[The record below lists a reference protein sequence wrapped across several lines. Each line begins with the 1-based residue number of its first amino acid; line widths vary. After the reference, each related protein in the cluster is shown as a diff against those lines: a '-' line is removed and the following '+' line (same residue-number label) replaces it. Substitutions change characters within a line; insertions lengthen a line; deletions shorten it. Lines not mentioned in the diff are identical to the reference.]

1 MKLIFSIQD
10 CRIFD
15 HSPASVEQILLEQD
29 INPLEVIVSRNGK
42 LLSEDTVIQMSDE
55 VRIIRIAHGG

>member
-1 MKLIFSIQD
+1 MKLIVSSEE

-15 HSPASVEQILLEQD
+15 HSPATVEQILAEQG

-42 LLSEDTVIQMSDE
+42 LIPEDTIVGADDE
-55 VRIIRIAHGG
+55 IRVTRIAHGG